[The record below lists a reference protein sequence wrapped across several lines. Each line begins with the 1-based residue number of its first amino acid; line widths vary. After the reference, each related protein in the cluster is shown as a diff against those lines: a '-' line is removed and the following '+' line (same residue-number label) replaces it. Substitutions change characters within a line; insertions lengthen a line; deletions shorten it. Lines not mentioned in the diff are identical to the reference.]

1 MPMWIGASLLFS
13 AQPFRFAVMLRE
25 KEDTELKP
33 VFTEGD
39 TTYIYVKVV
48 FGEPTLTEERKL
60 VFVGTL
66 EAQRQR
72 DNGYGVFE
80 PFGACVP
87 RLLWSV

>member
-39 TTYIYVKVV
+39 TTYIYVKVH
-48 FGEPTLTEERKL
+48 FGER
-60 VFVGTL
+60 
-66 EAQRQR
+66 
-72 DNGYGVFE
+72 
-80 PFGACVP
+80 
-87 RLLWSV
+87 S